1 MGCANGGYK
10 FVINTANYINNS
22 KISEYIFPSVVFC
35 HTAFM
40 ESYFVEAHASV
51 ESIVKFSSRKIGK
64 FSMEKQALDI
74 YRLPF
79 EVNSCDPCSYLI

>member
-1 MGCANGGYK
+1 MLQEVGCADGGYK
-10 FVINTANYINNS
+10 FVSNIANYINNL
-22 KISEYIFPSVVFC
+22 KISECILPSVVFC

-64 FSMEKQALDI
+64 FSMEKQALAI
-74 YRLPF
+74 
-79 EVNSCDPCSYLI
+79 